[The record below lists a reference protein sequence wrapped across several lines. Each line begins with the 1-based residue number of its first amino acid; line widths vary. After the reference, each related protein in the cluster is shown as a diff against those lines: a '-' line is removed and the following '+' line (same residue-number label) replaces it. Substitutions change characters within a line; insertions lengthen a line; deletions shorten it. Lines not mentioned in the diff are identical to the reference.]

1 MKIRIKK
8 KLNEGKGA
16 DIIARGLKVNLLSD
30 VSKKIFNKFGGF
42 EKVMQGDEEI
52 INQVIEMIMAL
63 GSGDKQSMKNDS
75 NIFKEF
81 AKSSELNVL
90 KAKKEYEKIRDN
102 NFKEYSNF
110 LRSISRGGTIGI
122 TAAELDPNAMQM
134 KMDLDQEEKKYLSD
148 INNLQKKVDLYND
161 IAEKLLQV

>member
-42 EKVMQGDEEI
+42 EKVIQGDEET
-52 INQVIEMIMAL
+52 INQAVETIMAL
-63 GSGDKQSMKNDS
+63 GYGDKQSMKNDS

-81 AKSSELNVL
+81 ARSSELNVL

-102 NFKEYSNF
+102 NSKEYNNF

-122 TAAELDPNAMQM
+122 TAAELDPYAQQM
-134 KMDLDQEEKKYLSD
+134 KMDLNQEEEKYLQ
-148 INNLQKKVDLYND
+148 N
-161 IAEKLLQV
+161 